1 MSDLVIHTHD
11 LPDLTVAQLANLPPA
26 RLQELDVMLTE
37 FQNWLKASRERM
49 HAALEQRYGEQARQT
64 LMEAGQDFGTTHLAD
79 GAIRITVEIPKRVR
93 WDQAQMAEIARR
105 IVASGDQLDQY
116 IDVEFSVPETRFNA
130 WPETLKQPFKD
141 ARTVKA
147 GKAVFRIAPVQENDQ

>member
-37 FQNWLKASRERM
+37 FQNWLKVSRERM

-79 GAIRITVEIPKRVR
+79 GAIRISHN
-93 WDQAQMAEIARR
+93 
-105 IVASGDQLDQY
+105 SGLRLHWFDPRMPMLNH
-116 IDVEFSVPETRFNA
+116 F
-130 WPETLKQPFKD
+130 
-141 ARTVKA
+141 
-147 GKAVFRIAPVQENDQ
+147 APVIDIAS